1 MFKKLIQKYQ
11 QYKYKKRTD
20 NEIKEI
26 ADFNGLSEEKLD
38 SLLNSPF
45 RNRYEEIIIITSKQ
59 IDKLVKE
66 YMEE

>member
-11 QYKYKKRTD
+11 QYKCKKRID

-38 SLLNSPF
+38 SLLNSSF

-66 YMEE
+66 YTED